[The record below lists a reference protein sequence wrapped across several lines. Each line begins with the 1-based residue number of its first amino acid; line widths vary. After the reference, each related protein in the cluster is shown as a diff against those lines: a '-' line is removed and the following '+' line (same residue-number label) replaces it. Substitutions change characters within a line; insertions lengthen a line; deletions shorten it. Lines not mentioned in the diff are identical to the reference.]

1 MENGVIVP
9 IILIVNAIVID
20 DVIVEHLTLG

>member
-9 IILIVNAIVID
+9 IILIVIAIVID